1 MLRQTDQGIILS
13 VKVIPKASQNK
24 IVGWEEEFLKIRI
37 SAPPDKGA
45 ANRELI
51 RFLAR
56 ELEIPQREVI
66 ILKGETS
73 RKKELLLPTYIAQK
87 IP

>member
-56 ELEIPQREVI
+56 PTARSHHPQR
-66 ILKGETS
+66 
-73 RKKELLLPTYIAQK
+73 
-87 IP
+87 